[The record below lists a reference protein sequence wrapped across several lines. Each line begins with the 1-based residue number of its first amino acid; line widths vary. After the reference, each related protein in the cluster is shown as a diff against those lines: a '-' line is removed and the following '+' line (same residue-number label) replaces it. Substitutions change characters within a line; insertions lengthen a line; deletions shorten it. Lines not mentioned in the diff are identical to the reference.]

1 MAATRRL
8 KIDQKERLK
17 YFLIKKILYMPRS
30 LLIDGKGNE
39 MLYLRPY
46 HQLLPK
52 LIIVMTGK

>member
-17 YFLIKKILYMPRS
+17 YFLIKKILYMLRS
-30 LLIDGKGNE
+30 LLIDGKGDE

-46 HQLLPK
+46 H
-52 LIIVMTGK
+52 